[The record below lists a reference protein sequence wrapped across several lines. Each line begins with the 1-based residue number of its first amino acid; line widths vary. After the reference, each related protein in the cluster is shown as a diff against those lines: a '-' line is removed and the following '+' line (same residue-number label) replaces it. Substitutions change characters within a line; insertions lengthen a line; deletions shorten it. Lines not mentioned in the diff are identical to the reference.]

1 MIQRLN
7 RSQGELLSLL
17 ARMPFLDRLELAAL
31 FGQSRGGVYE
41 AAARLEDAGLAA
53 SVPHATPLLAPT
65 RRYYLTEHGVNA
77 LALEEARPVKNL
89 LREHPLSFRWRRVLL
104 ERLDAAAVIYRLA
117 SGLAGLGHPVGFR
130 WHRALPQDAAV
141 TLTDDRVLA
150 IVRQGATAERAGFA
164 KRLWRLAQGPRPGAF
179 LVMVPDEMRLRQA
192 RELLRG
198 VRAPASSA
206 PAFFALER
214 HVAAAGGDDPVWRS
228 LSSGAGVSLAE
239 AVARANPGAMV
250 AAEPPLERVS
260 LPRDIDPGELDGGDA
275 GEDVPEHLLPV
286 LLRPAEKRAL
296 DLLADW
302 PWLARQDLAGL
313 LGVSNTRT
321 SQVTAALERLGLVA
335 AIQHDARRLAL
346 TDRGLKLLARRDRV
360 STGEAR
366 QRWSVGADC
375 DRANGGEDNGADGD
389 RPNVS
394 GRRSRQLLRDL
405 EHTAAVHRFIAALNR
420 QAQGLGWEVEQLDP
434 PHRASRYF
442 RHYGGPRSLHPDAF
456 GTLRQGSALSSFFLE
471 YERRAVRPTTMA
483 QRLAPYLR
491 YYSSHRPADDHGH
504 RPLVL
509 VVFDDPVAPT
519 HFLEVARRE
528 MQRVGVPLPLLVSH
542 RELVEREGPLGSAWL
557 APDGDFRP
565 VEPLHRYR

>member
-1 MIQRLN
+1 MTRL
-7 RSQGELLSLL
+7 SDTGIELLGLL

-31 FGQSRGGVYE
+31 AGRSRGGVYE
-41 AAARLEDAGLAA
+41 AAARLEDAGLTS
-53 SVPHATPLLAPT
+53 SVPHGTPLLAPT
-65 RRYYLTEHGVNA
+65 RRYYLTGQGVNSLA
-77 LALEEARPVKNL
+77 LAEVRPVRSL

-117 SGLAGLGHPVGFR
+117 AGLAGLGHPVGFR
-130 WHRALPQDAAV
+130 WHRALPQDATV
-141 TLTDDRVLA
+141 VMPGDRVLA
-150 IVRQGATAERAGFA
+150 ILRQGATAERAGFA
-164 KRLWRLAQGPRPGAF
+164 KRLWRLAQGPRPGAV
-179 LVMVPDEMRLRQA
+179 LVMVPDEVRLRQA

-206 PAFFALER
+206 PVFFALER
-214 HVAAAGGDDPVWRS
+214 HVAAAAGDDAVWRS
-228 LSSGAGVSLAE
+228 FTGSAVSLCE
-239 AVARANPGAMV
+239 AVGRANPGGVM
-250 AAEPPLERVS
+250 AAEPPLVRVS
-260 LPRDIDPGELDGGDA
+260 LPRDIHPGELDGGDA
-275 GEDVPEHLLPV
+275 GGDIPGHLLPV

-302 PWLARQDLAGL
+302 PWLTRTDLAGL
-313 LGVSNTRT
+313 LGVSN
-321 SQVTAALERLGLVA
+321 SGASHLTAVLERLGLATAVSR
-335 AIQHDARRLAL
+335 DARRLAL

-366 QRWSVGADC
+366 QRWSVAV
-375 DRANGGEDNGADGD
+375 AKDGVT
-389 RPNVS
+389 VS
-394 GRRSRQLLRDL
+394 GRRGRQLLRDL
-405 EHTAAVHRFIAALNR
+405 EHTAAVHRFIAALAP
-420 QAQGLGWEVEQLDP
+420 QANSLGWEVEQLDP

-456 GTLRQGSALSSFFLE
+456 GTLRRNDLRRSFFLE
-471 YERRAVRPTTMA
+471 YERRAVRPATMA

-509 VVFDDPVAPT
+509 VVFDDPVAPA
-519 HFLEVARRE
+519 HFLEVARGE

-542 RELVEREGPLGSAWL
+542 RELLEREGPLGPAWL